1 MKIEQMLLMVL
12 MILVFLISVLVYVY
26 WLIQRKNKK
35 DNNSVSKIE
44 TNGDRKTKNKEN
56 NYTKLSISNFMEF
69 DKIEDNMIIQDN
81 GTRYLMVVECEG
93 INYDLMSNVEKTGVE
108 AGFVQFLN
116 TLRHPIQI
124 YTQTRTIKIESS
136 IERYKARLEE
146 IKKDVDKKQK
156 EYLKLKQSYNATQN
170 QIQVALTEFLR
181 VQNMYDYTR
190 DIIANIEAISQNK
203 NVLRK
208 HYYIIVPYYSSE
220 VEVDSLNE
228 DEKKNIIFSELYT
241 RAQSI
246 IRTLFA
252 CSMKCR
258 ILDSKELAE
267 LLYVAYNRDESETFG
282 IDKALEAHYDD
293 LYVTAPDVLD
303 KRINSLNKEI
313 EKKAFQLAQ
322 DTINEIKTEKE
333 IVLRRK
339 EQSFDDLI
347 KEMAEAL
354 LKENKKYVGKEITE
368 EAIERI
374 KTKEEGGLKNEKKK
388 TTRKTR
394 KTV

>member
-1 MKIEQMLLMVL
+1 M
-12 MILVFLISVLVYVY
+12 
-26 WLIQRKNKK
+26 
-35 DNNSVSKIE
+35 
-44 TNGDRKTKNKEN
+44 
-56 NYTKLSISNFMEF
+56 
-69 DKIEDNMIIQDN
+69 
-81 GTRYLMVVECEG
+81 
-93 INYDLMSNVEKTGVE
+93 
-108 AGFVQFLN
+108 A
-116 TLRHPIQI
+116 
-124 YTQTRTIKIESS
+124 
-136 IERYKARLEE
+136 
-146 IKKDVDKKQK
+146 
-156 EYLKLKQSYNATQN
+156 
-170 QIQVALTEFLR
+170 
-181 VQNMYDYTR
+181 
-190 DIIANIEAISQNK
+190 
-203 NVLRK
+203 
-208 HYYIIVPYYSSE
+208 
-220 VEVDSLNE
+220 
-228 DEKKNIIFSELYT
+228 FSELYGK
-241 RAQSI
+241 AQAI
-246 IRTLFA
+246 IRTLSS
-252 CSMKCR
+252 CSVGGK
-258 ILDSKELAE
+258 ILTSKELVD

>member
-12 MILVFLISVLVYVY
+12 MILIFLISVLVYVY

-220 VEVDSLNE
+220 AEVDSLND
-228 DEKKNIIFSELYT
+228 DEKKNLLTVIGNKCKEFICNTFKRCCVYCRGWCFNQIKQFIFY
-241 RAQSI
+241 RP
-246 IRTLFA
+246 
-252 CSMKCR
+252 KG
-258 ILDSKELAE
+258 
-267 LLYVAYNRDESETFG
+267 N
-282 IDKALEAHYDD
+282 
-293 LYVTAPDVLD
+293 
-303 KRINSLNKEI
+303 
-313 EKKAFQLAQ
+313 
-322 DTINEIKTEKE
+322 
-333 IVLRRK
+333 
-339 EQSFDDLI
+339 
-347 KEMAEAL
+347 
-354 LKENKKYVGKEITE
+354 
-368 EAIERI
+368 
-374 KTKEEGGLKNEKKK
+374 
-388 TTRKTR
+388 
-394 KTV
+394 

>member
-12 MILVFLISVLVYVY
+12 MILIFLISVLVYVY

-246 IRTLFA
+246 IRTLFS

>member
-12 MILVFLISVLVYVY
+12 MILIFLISVLVYVY

-258 ILDSKELAE
+258 ILDSKELTE

>member
-12 MILVFLISVLVYVY
+12 MILIFLISVLVYVY
-26 WLIQRKNKK
+26 WLIQRKKKK

>member
-12 MILVFLISVLVYVY
+12 MILIFLISVLVYVY

-374 KTKEEGGLKNEKKK
+374 KTKEEGGLKIEKKK

>member
-12 MILVFLISVLVYVY
+12 MILIFLISVLVYVY

-388 TTRKTR
+388 TS
-394 KTV
+394 

>member
-12 MILVFLISVLVYVY
+12 MILIFLISVLVYVY

-322 DTINEIKTEKE
+322 DTINEIKT
-333 IVLRRK
+333 
-339 EQSFDDLI
+339 
-347 KEMAEAL
+347 
-354 LKENKKYVGKEITE
+354 
-368 EAIERI
+368 
-374 KTKEEGGLKNEKKK
+374 
-388 TTRKTR
+388 
-394 KTV
+394 

>member
-1 MKIEQMLLMVL
+1 MIIEQMLLMVL
-12 MILVFLISVLVYVY
+12 MILIFLISVLVYVY

-339 EQSFDDLI
+339 EQSFADLI

>member
-12 MILVFLISVLVYVY
+12 MILIFLISVLVYVY

>member
-12 MILVFLISVLVYVY
+12 MILIFLISVLVYVY

-322 DTINEIKTEKE
+322 DTINEIKNEKE

-339 EQSFDDLI
+339 EQSCDDLI

>member
-12 MILVFLISVLVYVY
+12 MILIFLISVLVYVY

-156 EYLKLKQSYNATQN
+156 EYLKLKQSYNTTQN

>member
-12 MILVFLISVLVYVY
+12 MILVVLISVLVYVY

>member
-1 MKIEQMLLMVL
+1 
-12 MILVFLISVLVYVY
+12 
-26 WLIQRKNKK
+26 
-35 DNNSVSKIE
+35 
-44 TNGDRKTKNKEN
+44 
-56 NYTKLSISNFMEF
+56 
-69 DKIEDNMIIQDN
+69 
-81 GTRYLMVVECEG
+81 
-93 INYDLMSNVEKTGVE
+93 
-108 AGFVQFLN
+108 
-116 TLRHPIQI
+116 
-124 YTQTRTIKIESS
+124 
-136 IERYKARLEE
+136 
-146 IKKDVDKKQK
+146 
-156 EYLKLKQSYNATQN
+156 
-170 QIQVALTEFLR
+170 
-181 VQNMYDYTR
+181 MYDYTR

-322 DTINEIKTEKE
+322 DTINERKTEKE

>member
-12 MILVFLISVLVYVY
+12 MILIFLISVLVYVY

-69 DKIEDNMIIQDN
+69 DKIEDNMIIQKKGN
-81 GTRYLMVVECEG
+81 RYVMVIDCQG
-93 INYDLMSNVEKTGVE
+93 INYDLMSQAEKVSVEE
-108 AGFVQFLN
+108 GFVQFLN

>member
-313 EKKAFQLAQ
+313 EMKAFQLAQ

>member
-12 MILVFLISVLVYVY
+12 MILIFLISVLVYVY

-246 IRTLFA
+246 IRTLYA

>member
-12 MILVFLISVLVYVY
+12 MILIFLISVLVYVY

-220 VEVDSLNE
+220 VEVDSLTE

>member
-1 MKIEQMLLMVL
+1 
-12 MILVFLISVLVYVY
+12 
-26 WLIQRKNKK
+26 
-35 DNNSVSKIE
+35 
-44 TNGDRKTKNKEN
+44 
-56 NYTKLSISNFMEF
+56 
-69 DKIEDNMIIQDN
+69 
-81 GTRYLMVVECEG
+81 
-93 INYDLMSNVEKTGVE
+93 
-108 AGFVQFLN
+108 
-116 TLRHPIQI
+116 
-124 YTQTRTIKIESS
+124 
-136 IERYKARLEE
+136 
-146 IKKDVDKKQK
+146 
-156 EYLKLKQSYNATQN
+156 
-170 QIQVALTEFLR
+170 
-181 VQNMYDYTR
+181 MYDYTR